1 MTNRIECYRRLK
13 PVIDN
18 LRQVLTMMGFSDS
31 CSHIVATMY
40 VIRDRMTID
49 DLSQLT
55 SYAKSTVF
63 SCLNLLERL
72 GFITKEKKGRK
83 YLYTPI
89 SNPSDIVVDKIK
101 QILEKGIRPLLDVL
115 ERICREEVDDNVRRK
130 AHEMLINVKRLAEFL
145 SKIVHE
151 TK

>member
-1 MTNRIECYRRLK
+1 LTSHIECYRRLK

-40 VIRDRMTID
+40 VIKDSMTID

-83 YLYTPI
+83 YLYMPI

-115 ERICREEVDDNVRRK
+115 ERICREEVDNNVRRK